1 MADIPEG
8 GQRQQTQFP
17 NREAV
22 TRDITSDDAQMQ
34 VAETARLQAE
44 AQARI
49 DKTRHDHIGSAP

>member
-1 MADIPEG
+1 MAINEG

-17 NREAV
+17 SREAV
-22 TRDITSDDAQMQ
+22 TRDIQSDDAIMQ
-34 VAETARLQAE
+34 VNETARLQQA